1 MGPVNFTLAPK
12 AALTTILYN
21 FGQGNLKVSVHNN
34 SAHAAVSLVLA
45 PKPSVPETPSATFNV
60 APKSTVVFT
69 VGASCQAVN
78 AYNSSHNEGSAVIA
92 VIYE

>member
-12 AALTTILYN
+12 AARNTILYN
-21 FGQGNLKVSVHNN
+21 FGQGNLKVSVHNKL
-34 SAHAAVSLVLA
+34 AHAAASLVLE
-45 PKPSVPETPSATFNV
+45 PKPSVPETPSITLGV

-92 VIYE
+92 VVYE